1 MSNWLP
7 DRELPCSGTQVLKYF
22 KTVFEYIRAM
32 PATPHVRR
40 SLGLLPLIATTF
52 FMVSGGPYGLEEL
65 VQKAGYT
72 RALIVLALLPFLW
85 SLPTAFM
92 VGELSGAIPE
102 EGGYYIWVRRA
113 MGPFW
118 GFQEAWLSLL
128 ASVFDMA
135 IYPTLFVLYLGQ
147 LVPTLGQ
154 GRNAVMVGA
163 AVVAV
168 AAIWNIAG
176 IRAVGKSSVY
186 MMLGLLS
193 PFALIT
199 LLGLWRSHASSA
211 AVHYG
216 SSVDLPA
223 AISVG
228 MWNYMGWDNAST
240 VAGEVEDPQ
249 RTYPRAMLGAA
260 ALVALCY
267 LIPVAAAMVAGIDPS
282 AWTTG
287 SWVEAAR
294 TLGGRWLGLAVV
306 VGGMICGFG
315 MTNALVLSYTRVPFA
330 MAEHGFLPAG
340 FLKLHP
346 RTSAPWVSIVVCAI
360 AWTLCLP
367 LGFERLV
374 LIDIIL
380 YGLSLMLEFV
390 ALVVLRVREP
400 DLPRKFRA
408 PGGLIGAAAL
418 GVGPAV
424 LLALTYVRGESERA
438 GPVTALGLGA
448 ILAAL
453 GVVTYFVSRAQGA
466 RRKVQGEEESPE
478 A

>member
-1 MSNWLP
+1 
-7 DRELPCSGTQVLKYF
+7 
-22 KTVFEYIRAM
+22 M
-32 PATPHVRR
+32 PTAPRFRR
-40 SLGLLPLIATTF
+40 SLGLLPLIAATF

-72 RALIVLALLPFLW
+72 RALVVLALLPFLW

-102 EGGYYIWVRRA
+102 EGGYYVWVRRA
-113 MGPFW
+113 LGPFW

-147 LVPTLGQ
+147 LVPALGS
-154 GRNAVMVGA
+154 GRNGVIVGA

-186 MMLGLLS
+186 LMLALLS
-193 PFALIT
+193 PFAVIT
-199 LLGLWRSHASSA
+199 ALAMWRTHAFSV
-211 AVHYG
+211 AVHHG

-223 AISVG
+223 AISIA

-240 VAGEVEDPQ
+240 VAGEVENPQ
-249 RTYPRAMLGAA
+249 RTYPIAMLGAA
-260 ALVALCY
+260 TLVALCY
-267 LIPVAAAMVAGIDPS
+267 LIPVAGAMVAGIDPS

-287 SWVEAAR
+287 SWVQAANS
-294 TLGGRWLGLAVV
+294 LGGRWLGLAVV

-315 MTNALVLSYTRVPFA
+315 MSNALVLSYTRVPFA
-330 MAEHGFLPAG
+330 MAEHGYLPSA

-346 RTSAPWVSIVVCAI
+346 KTGAPWVSIVVCAI
-360 AWTLCLP
+360 GWTLCLP
-367 LGFERLV
+367 LGFDRLV

-380 YGLSLMLEFV
+380 YGGSLMLEFV

-400 DLPRKFRA
+400 ELPRKFRA
-408 PGGLIGAAAL
+408 PGGVIGAAVL
-418 GVGPAV
+418 GLGPAA
-424 LLALTYVRGESERA
+424 LLVLTYVRGESERA

-448 ILAAL
+448 ILATV
-453 GVVTYFVSRAQGA
+453 GVVMYFVSKTRVA
-466 RRKVQGEEESPE
+466 RVNVESNNESSE

>member
-1 MSNWLP
+1 
-7 DRELPCSGTQVLKYF
+7 
-22 KTVFEYIRAM
+22 M
-32 PATPHVRR
+32 PATPRVRR
-40 SLGLLPLIATTF
+40 SLGLLPLIAATF

-113 MGPFW
+113 LGPFW

-147 LVPTLGQ
+147 LVPTLGR
-154 GRNAVMVGA
+154 GRTGVMVGA

-186 MMLGLLS
+186 LMLALLS
-193 PFALIT
+193 PFALIAV
-199 LLGLWRSHASSA
+199 LGLWRSHASGVG
-211 AVHYG
+211 VHYG

-223 AISVG
+223 AISVA

-249 RTYPRAMLGAA
+249 RTYPLAMIGAVT
-260 ALVALCY
+260 LVALCY
-267 LIPVAAAMVAGIDPS
+267 IIPVAAAMVAGIDPS

-294 TLGGRWLGLAVV
+294 ALGGQWLGLAVV
-306 VGGMICGFG
+306 FGGMICGLG

-330 MAEHGFLPAG
+330 MAEDGFLPRA
-340 FLKLHP
+340 FLSVHP
-346 RTSAPWVSIVVCAI
+346 KTGAPWVSIVVCAI

-374 LIDIIL
+374 LIDLIL

-390 ALVVLRVREP
+390 ALVTLRVREP
-400 DLPRKFRA
+400 DLPRRFRV
-408 PGGLIGAAAL
+408 PGGVIGAAAL
-418 GVGPAV
+418 GVGPGA
-424 LLALTYVRGESERA
+424 LLVLTYVRGESERT
-438 GPVTALGLGA
+438 PLGLGA
-448 ILAAL
+448 ILAGL
-453 GVVTYFVSRAQGA
+453 GVVMYFVSK
-466 RRKVQGEEESPE
+466 RKQPPVTT
-478 A
+478 

>member
-1 MSNWLP
+1 M
-7 DRELPCSGTQVLKYF
+7 K
-22 KTVFEYIRAM
+22 YIRPM
-32 PATPHVRR
+32 PATPPVRR
-40 SLGLLPLIATTF
+40 SLGLLPLIAATF

-92 VGELSGAIPE
+92 VGELSGAVPE

-113 MGPFW
+113 LGPFW

-147 LVPTLGQ
+147 LVPTLGR
-154 GRNAVMVGA
+154 GRNGVLVGA

-186 MMLGLLS
+186 LMVALLS
-193 PFALIT
+193 PFALVT
-199 LLGLWRSHASSA
+199 ALGLWRTHAVGIA
-211 AVHYG
+211 AHGG
-216 SSVDLPA
+216 SSVDLLGA
-223 AISVG
+223 TSIA

-267 LIPVAAAMVAGIDPS
+267 IIPVGAAMLAGIDPS
-282 AWTTG
+282 SWTTG
-287 SWVEAAR
+287 SWVQAAEL
-294 TLGGRWLGLAVV
+294 LGGRVLGLAVV

-315 MTNALVLSYTRVPFA
+315 MTNALVLSYSRVPFA
-330 MAEHGFLPAG
+330 MAEHGYLPAA
-340 FLKLHP
+340 FLRVQAK
-346 RTSAPWVSIVVCAI
+346 SGAPWVSIVACAI
-360 AWTLCLP
+360 AWTVCLP

-374 LIDIIL
+374 LIDITV
-380 YGLSLMLEFV
+380 YGGSLMLEFV

-408 PGGLIGAAAL
+408 PGGVIGAAAL
-418 GVGPAV
+418 GVGPAA
-424 LLALTYVRGESERA
+424 LLVVTYVRGESERA
-438 GPVTALGLGA
+438 GPITALGLGA
-448 ILAAL
+448 VLTAL
-453 GVVTYFVSRAQGA
+453 GVIMYFVSKAQIA
-466 RRKVQGEEESPE
+466 RRE
-478 A
+478 AQSNQTTGV